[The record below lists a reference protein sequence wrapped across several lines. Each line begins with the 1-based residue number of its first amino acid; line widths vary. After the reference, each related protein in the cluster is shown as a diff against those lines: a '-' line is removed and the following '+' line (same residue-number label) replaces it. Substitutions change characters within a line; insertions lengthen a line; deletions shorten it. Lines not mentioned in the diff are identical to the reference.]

1 MKFRILTIF
10 LLLGL
15 AAGTP
20 AQAYSVTDPAFN
32 QNLGPLDLGTNTVS
46 GRISGSCRV
55 RAGRLRCIDLTFLGS
70 QFETELQKD
79 LRLASLAVNLTEI
92 SGDGAAFFSGSSG
105 VSFINSLSAPGSTG
119 SVPTAALDGPLK
131 FFLSS
136 IFSSSFGFEGSY
148 SMKFTWTL
156 VTEKVPSV
164 PLPAT
169 LPLLVVALGGLG
181 LLRRRKQPRA

>member
-92 SGDGAAFFSGSSG
+92 SGDGAAFFFEFFRGQLHKFA
-105 VSFINSLSAPGSTG
+105 VCTWIDRECA
-119 SVPTAALDGPLK
+119 DGCP
-131 FFLSS
+131 
-136 IFSSSFGFEGSY
+136 
-148 SMKFTWTL
+148 
-156 VTEKVPSV
+156 
-164 PLPAT
+164 
-169 LPLLVVALGGLG
+169 
-181 LLRRRKQPRA
+181 